1 MSGKSRNCERL
12 YDWRNVWVW
21 GWHFFSGNWI
31 WQECPAVWSGVL
43 WPGLCRTTGLGVDYI
58 LPLKCSISSFNWRDK
73 FHCVQGPTETES
85 HTETSVI
92 HYTHITIIRI
102 YLYQESRLHLLL
114 IMNKNWWFSILALSQ
129 GHLSFR
135 VI

>member
-1 MSGKSRNCERL
+1 MSEEKEIVKGFMTGEMSEYGADIFSLVTESDK
-12 YDWRNVWVW
+12 NVRRCGVVW
-21 GWHFFSGNWI
+21 
-31 WQECPAVWSGVL
+31 QAR
-43 WPGLCRTTGLGVDYI
+43 PGLGLGVDYI

-92 HYTHITIIRI
+92 HYTHRTIIRI

-114 IMNKNWWFSILALSQ
+114 IMNEIERSRKVMRGLKVLNVSE
-129 GHLSFR
+129 
-135 VI
+135 